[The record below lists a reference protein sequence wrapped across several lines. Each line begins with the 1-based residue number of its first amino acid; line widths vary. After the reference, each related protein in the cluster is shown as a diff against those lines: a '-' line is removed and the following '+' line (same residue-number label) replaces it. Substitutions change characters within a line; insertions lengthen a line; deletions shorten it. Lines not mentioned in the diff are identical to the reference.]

1 MAPFC
6 FTAVSYTGGDE
17 CVAKKTMKRKRETT
31 CIEDET
37 KRKRQALQNIT
48 NVSLPKKPLR

>member
-6 FTAVSYTGGDE
+6 FTAVSFTGGDE
-17 CVAKKTMKRKRETT
+17 YVAKKTMKRKRETT
-31 CIEDET
+31 CIEQET